1 MKKLGMQHN
10 KMQQTDFQTQSNP
23 NSNSCKYKPIID
35 DGKKAWSQF
44 KRLGKLSPLIETCLN
59 CNGNKDFCTIFPS
72 KGKKIVRAYLANQ
85 FGFSETGRH
94 LLETLVKPKITE
106 IGIIINDPFI
116 ECGKELDYAYLAK
129 LEKGGKYSTLVSYWK
144 EFSLKVTPINN
155 RLMQNSDCMIAILDG
170 GHALDDGVSSEIGYY
185 AGIARGPIFAL
196 RSDFR
201 LAENIAA
208 PINTQVY
215 GYILQSKGMLA
226 TIPNAIEKWFSA
238 IKEWHAAFMAA
249 NKEAVIKES
258 I

>member
-1 MKKLGMQHN
+1 MKKLKTQE
-10 KMQQTDFQTQSNP
+10 KQQQIKSNFNP
-23 NSNSCKYKPIID
+23 DSCKYKPVIEN
-35 DGKKAWSQF
+35 GKRTWAQF
-44 KRLGKLSPLIETCLN
+44 KRLGKLNPLIETCLN
-59 CNGNKDFCTIFPS
+59 CNGDKRFCTLFPP

-94 LLETLVKPKITE
+94 LLETLVKPKIME
-106 IGIIINDPFI
+106 MGILINDPFI

-129 LEKGGKYSTLVSYWK
+129 LEKGGKYSTLKRYWQ

-155 RLMQNSDCMIAILDG
+155 RLMQNSDCMITILDG

-201 LAENIAA
+201 LAENITA

-226 TIPNAIEKWFSA
+226 TVPDAIEKWFSA
-238 IKEWHAAFMAA
+238 IKEWHAAFIAA
-249 NKEAVIKES
+249 TKKLV
-258 I
+258 